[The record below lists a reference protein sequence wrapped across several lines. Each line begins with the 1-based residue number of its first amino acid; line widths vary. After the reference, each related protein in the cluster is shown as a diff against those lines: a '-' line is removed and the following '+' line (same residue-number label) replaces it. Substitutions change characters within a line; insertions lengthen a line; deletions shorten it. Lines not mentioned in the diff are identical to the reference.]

1 MGTINKDEIN
11 KFSKIADEWWDI
23 NGKFK
28 PLHLFN
34 PIRIEYI
41 LDVALNY
48 FKIDKNKKFPLKNLN
63 ILDIGCGG
71 GLISEPMSR
80 LGANVTGIDASEK
93 NINVAKLHAKKNNLN
108 INYLNTVPENL
119 KLQNNFDI
127 ILNLEVVEHVEDLDL
142 YLSSCFGL
150 LKQKRIMFT
159 ATINRTLTSY
169 IKAIVGAEYILRW
182 LPIGTHDW
190 NKFIKPEELEKRLT
204 DLNFLITHLTGLS
217 YNPIFQEWKKTKDT
231 SVNYIITAEKN

>member
-11 KFSKIADEWWDI
+11 KFSRIADEWWDI

-28 PLHLFN
+28 PLHMFN
-34 PIRIEYI
+34 PIRIGYI
-41 LDVALNY
+41 LDITLSY
-48 FKIDKNKKFPLKNLN
+48 FKIDKNKRLPLKDLK

-80 LGANVTGIDASEK
+80 LGAKVTGIDASER
-93 NINVAKLHAKKNNLN
+93 NIQVAKLHAKKNNLN
-108 INYLNTVPENL
+108 IDYLNTVPENL
-119 KLQNNFDI
+119 NRLNEFDI
-127 ILNLEVVEHVEDLDL
+127 ILNLEVVEHVEDLNL

-150 LKQKRIMFT
+150 LKKKGIMFT
-159 ATINRTLTSY
+159 ATINRSLTSY

-190 NKFIKPEELEKRLT
+190 NKFVTPEELEKKLT
-204 DLNFLITHLTGLS
+204 DLNFSITNLTGLN
-217 YNPIFQEWKKTKDT
+217 YNPIFQEWKKTKDM
-231 SVNYIITAEKN
+231 SVNYIIAAKKN

>member
-1 MGTINKDEIN
+1 MSTINKDEIN

-28 PLHLFN
+28 PLHVFN
-34 PIRIEYI
+34 PMRIEYI
-41 LDVALNY
+41 LDVALTY
-48 FKIDKNKKFPLKNLN
+48 FKIDKNKKFPLKNLK

-80 LGANVTGIDASEK
+80 LGAIVTGIDASDK
-93 NINVAKLHAKKNNLN
+93 NIQVAKLHAKKNNLN
-108 INYLNTVPENL
+108 ISYLNTVPENL
-119 KLQNNFDI
+119 KLENEFDI
-127 ILNLEVVEHVEDLDL
+127 ILNLEVVEHVENLDL

-150 LKQKRIMFT
+150 LKKNGIMFT

-169 IKAIVGAEYILRW
+169 VKAIVGAEYILRW

-190 NKFIKPEELEKRLT
+190 NKFIKPEDLEKKLS
-204 DLNFLITHLTGLS
+204 DLNFSITNLTGLT
-217 YNPIFQEWKKTKDT
+217 YNPIFQEWKKTKDM
-231 SVNYIITAEKN
+231 SVNYIIVAEKN